1 MVSIAQIE
9 VSPRTGK
16 SKGYLNQIRS
26 RGLVP
31 GVVYG
36 KKIGS
41 VGVEFKE
48 KELDGI
54 LRRHGRNTLIDMRI
68 KSNGE
73 SGEKYTVMVKEM
85 QYHPLKNQV
94 LHVDFQQI
102 SLEDEITTT
111 VGLVLAGDS
120 PGVAAGGL
128 LSQMLWQ
135 LDISCK
141 ATEIPDAIEVDL
153 SGLEIGDALYV
164 SDLKIPDGVK
174 VLNDPE
180 TLVVNV
186 TAPRR
191 AAETEEPEEGE
202 AAEAG
207 EAAPATEEQ

>member
-1 MVSIAQIE
+1 MSIAQIE
-9 VSPRTGK
+9 ASPRTEK

-26 RGLVP
+26 QGLVP
-31 GVVYG
+31 AVVYG

-41 VGVEFKE
+41 VGIELKE

-54 LRRHGRNTLIDMRI
+54 LRRYGRNTLIDMRI
-68 KSNGE
+68 RSNGE
-73 SGEKYTVMVKEM
+73 KGKKYTVMVKEM
-85 QYHPLKNQV
+85 QYHPLKNQM

-102 SLEDEITTT
+102 SLKDEITTT
-111 VGLVLAGDS
+111 VGLVLTGQA
-120 PGVAAGGL
+120 PGVTAGGL
-128 LSQMLWQ
+128 LSQSLRQ
-135 LDISCK
+135 LDISCR
-141 ATEIPDAIEVDL
+141 ATDIPDAIEVDV
-153 SGLEIGDALYV
+153 SGLEIGDALHV

-191 AAETEEPEEGE
+191 AVEAEEPEEGE
-202 AAEAG
+202 AAETG